1 MDLKNLSLTELI
13 VAFEASQQKINSND
27 GRLTEGSSDQLDM
40 DMHEQEEIAKEIRD
54 RLGCLGKRER
64 PEDMPKN
71 LTYRLQCIEGRLRLG
86 NHRRGTYELL
96 DGYLQIAPFHC
107 WRDELIHGLIE
118 PLKRGE
124 KPRWIRWAPG
134 AWIFRNEKASR
145 GYPSFGPGGR
155 WGFGIL
161 GIEIGSRDPSDP
173 LGCWLKDH
181 GLWPW

>member
-1 MDLKNLSLTELI
+1 MDKNLDKLSLTELI
-13 VAFEASQQKINSND
+13 IAFDASLRLIETRDENSD
-27 GRLTEGSSDQLDM
+27 LCLL
-40 DMHEQEEIAKEIRD
+40 EENRDRIAKAIRE
-54 RLGCLGKRER
+54 RLGVLGKRER
-64 PEDMPKN
+64 HEDMPKD
-71 LTYRLQCIEGRLRLG
+71 LMYRLQRIEGRLRLG
-86 NHRRGTYELL
+86 QHRRGSYELL
-96 DGYLQIAPFHC
+96 DGYLTIAPYHC
-107 WRDELIHGLIE
+107 WRDELLNGLVK
-118 PLKRGE
+118 PLIRGE

-134 AWIFRNEKASR
+134 IWIFRNDRASR